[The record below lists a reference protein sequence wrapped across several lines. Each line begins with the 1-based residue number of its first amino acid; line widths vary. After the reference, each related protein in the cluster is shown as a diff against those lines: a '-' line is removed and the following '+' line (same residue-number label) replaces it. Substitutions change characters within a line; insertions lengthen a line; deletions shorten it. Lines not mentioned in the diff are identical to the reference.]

1 MNKLRNIILPIFI
14 FFGLMACEPN
24 ADLYEKLDNDKV
36 PFNNNEKPVEYTLID
51 ADYTRFDGFISDN
64 KAFSSEYPAMEYVPD
79 VLKVRYVTHREKSRA
94 LVTFNHFLT
103 EPDWWNAGFGYQ
115 LTNEDYSSI
124 NVGNSFNENTP
135 ANQFLP
141 FFLAKKF
148 PLSEE
153 GDQLN
158 IIYLFDDNGEL
169 RLDIDDYEYNGS
181 EWIFGE
187 TVTDI
192 PYAGY
197 ELQNHDYEYWDGPLA
212 QERRFSEMYQ
222 PEEYIPAILD
232 IVFPAATANTEQ
244 VVKYRYNNGNS
255 TSDIIDKYQF
265 DGAIWH
271 KVSYY
276 VETTEQYIFGEL
288 GWAFDPT
295 VMFDMNR
302 DDYMYLAEIDPIP
315 HEIYND
321 FGYYY
326 GASAFYSNFDVRLI
340 GRRLNTED
348 DGSYTDTELG
358 SIYDNEGTEAA
369 MEEMLRRISEEGI
382 IELLQHKFPD
392 ATPQVGGI
400 DVHYFVNFQTFAD
413 NWVREFPTCEYI
425 CTAAGSPPQFELVRG
440 PYIPGEEE
448 E

>member
-1 MNKLRNIILPIFI
+1 MNKLRNIILPILLLS
-14 FFGLMACEPN
+14 GLMACEPN
-24 ADLYEKLDNDKV
+24 ADLYEKLDNDKQ
-36 PFNNNEKPVEYTLID
+36 PFNNQEKPVEYTLVD
-51 ADYTRFDGFISDN
+51 ADYTRFGGFISNN
-64 KAFSSEYPAMEYVPD
+64 KAFSDEYPAMEYVPD

-115 LTNEDYSSI
+115 LTNEDYASI
-124 NVGNSFNENTP
+124 NVGNSFSETAP

-153 GDQLN
+153 GDQMN
-158 IIYLFDDNGEL
+158 IIYLFNENGEL
-169 RLDIDDYEYNGS
+169 RLDLDTCDYNGS
-181 EWIFGE
+181 EWTLRE

-192 PYAGY
+192 PYVGY
-197 ELQNHDYEYWDGPLA
+197 ELQETDYEYWDGELA
-212 QERRFSEMYQ
+212 LQKRFSETYL
-222 PEEYIPAILD
+222 PEDHIPAILK
-232 IVFPAATANTEQ
+232 IVFPAAKANDEQ
-244 VVKYRYNNGNS
+244 VVKYRYNNGSS
-255 TSDIIDKYQF
+255 TSDVIDKYQY

-276 VETTEQYIFGEL
+276 VESTEQYIYGEL

-295 VMFDMNR
+295 VMFDMGR
-302 DDYMYLAEIDPIP
+302 DDYMYLAVSDPIP
-315 HEIYND
+315 HETYND

-358 SIYDNEGTEAA
+358 AIYDNEGAEAA
-369 MEEMLRRISEEGI
+369 MEEMLRRIAEEGI
-382 IELLQHKFPD
+382 IELLQYKFPD

-413 NWVREFPTCEYI
+413 NWVREFPACEYR

-448 E
+448 